1 MPHHDHRDPQV
12 RGSCLLTLINF
23 DEASKDLPPFLLFV
37 RSMLYN
43 GSEVIRDLE
52 WVIFDEVHYINDA
65 EVSDHASPLPLLDRL
80 AFFFSPSYCLC
91 FFLSAERRRVGGSS
105 DYAAGSRQHHS
116 PQRHCAQRS
125 RVQRV
130 DRVGV
135 KFPLTGRWGSSRGK
149 NVTQTFRVFPLC
161 RPQSYQEEAHLCDQ
175 HDEEAGPTGALPLHR
190 QQHQDSEG
198 DVPLGGLSGQLPDQR
213 V

>member
-12 RGSCLLTLINF
+12 HASWLLTLVIL
-23 DEASKDLPPFLLFV
+23 DKASKDLPSFSLFL

-65 EVSDHASPLPLLDRL
+65 EVRDHVSPLALLEHL
-80 AFFFSPSYCLC
+80 ASFSPPTVFVFS
-91 FFLSAERRRVGGSS
+91 SAERRRVGGSS

-135 KFPLTGRWGSSRGK
+135 EFRLVWQVWILAWRKCNTAVPCLPVVPFAVVSRRG
-149 NVTQTFRVFPLC
+149 T
-161 RPQSYQEEAHLCDQ
+161 SM
-175 HDEEAGPTGALPLHR
+175 
-190 QQHQDSEG
+190 
-198 DVPLGGLSGQLPDQR
+198 
-213 V
+213 

>member
-1 MPHHDHRDPQV
+1 
-12 RGSCLLTLINF
+12 
-23 DEASKDLPPFLLFV
+23 
-37 RSMLYN
+37 MLYN

-65 EVSDHASPLPLLDRL
+65 EVRDHVSPLPLLEHL
-80 AFFFSPSYCLC
+80 ASFLLLLSLFFSP
-91 FFLSAERRRVGGSS
+91 AERCRVGGSA
-105 DYAAGSRQHHS
+105 DYAARSRQHHS
-116 PQRHCAQRS
+116 PQRHCAERS

-135 KFPLTGRWGSSRGK
+135 RFPLAGRWGSSRGK
-149 NVTQTFRVFPLC
+149 NVTRPFCVFPLC

-175 HDEEAGPTGALPLHR
+175 HDEEAGPIGALPLHR

-198 DVPLGGLSGQLPDQR
+198 DVPLAGFSGQLPNQR